1 MCKKTLDFWTE
12 SKKTVGYYRQFEK
25 KMTFVRRGGHSAS
38 LIIYRDFDRVEG
50 GSMSFENSFYNEENY
65 ITKC

>member
-1 MCKKTLDFWTE
+1 MSVIIGNL
-12 SKKTVGYYRQFEK
+12 RK